1 MGEKRGEYW
10 EGDMVFDDAQKI
22 SRLNAPGFNR
32 LVTTWKARKEKDTK
46 SKATEVNWPKTL
58 RSLS

>member
-1 MGEKRGEYW
+1 
-10 EGDMVFDDAQKI
+10 MVFDDAQKI

-58 RSLS
+58 QSLS